1 MDPESRRKSDQRD
14 LWRRLLFMVLFT
26 VLYGL
31 AKAVLTVVVIVQF
44 IVIFTTGSANNQLL
58 KLGSAL
64 SIYAYQIIRYLTF
77 NSDSQP
83 FPLSEW
89 PEDESEQS
97 PWRDEESSVYD
108 GRAEA
113 EEPQENGPTE
123 PDAADL
129 RDNADNDE
137 ADR

>member
-1 MDPESRRKSDQRD
+1 MDPESRKKSDQRD
-14 LWRRLLFMVLFT
+14 LWRRLLFMALFT

-89 PEDESEQS
+89 PQDESEQS

-108 GRAEA
+108 SGSET
-113 EEPQENGPTE
+113 EELQENDQTE
-123 PDAADL
+123 PNAADL

-137 ADR
+137 VDR